1 MPYNIVISGCV
12 ECAVVSLEAADQ
24 ALTFYR
30 ALGHKP
36 RLFYSMSFDHLGDE
50 IDDAGKPLRQY
61 TSMTATDFAEYLKR
75 FRQVRYARDRDF
87 DCPTV
92 SAPLFNVFG
101 TYKGRERFIA
111 ELHYQDGSEQP
122 SDIRVHTHLLRVIQ
136 GLMALEDL

>member
-12 ECAVVSLEAADQ
+12 ECAVISLEAASRT
-24 ALTFYR
+24 LTFYR

-36 RLFYSMSFDHLGDE
+36 RLFYSTTFDHVGDE
-50 IDDAGKPLRQY
+50 IDDAGKPLREY
-61 TSMTATDFAEYLKR
+61 TSMNGAEFAEYLKR
-75 FRQVRYARDRDF
+75 FRQVRYARDHDP

-92 SAPLFNVFG
+92 SASLFNVIG
-101 TYKGRERFIA
+101 TYKGRARVIA

-122 SDIRVHTHLLRVIQ
+122 SDIRVYTHLLRVTR